1 MSVIDHL
8 RALCAIDSTSS
19 RPNAP
24 VLDYLEPALR
34 QAGFDT
40 QRSSYRDA
48 SGVEKH
54 NLVASAGRP
63 RTEPWGLALV
73 GHTDCVPFDPA
84 WKEALTLTEREGKLY
99 ARGACDTKGFIA
111 AALTA
116 ATSAGVASMRAGLG
130 LIFTADEEV
139 GCVGAKRLAQ
149 QAELKPRRALV
160 GEPTSLRAIRANKGY
175 CLAEI
180 ELLGEEGHS
189 AYPSAGA
196 SAIRAAGRLLV
207 ALEGIDLE
215 LRSKLDPGFEPPF
228 TTTNVGLLSG
238 GKAKNIIAGQ
248 CRLTLEWR
256 PIPGQAPTYVAERV
270 KEALDALVRDEPRLR
285 YRLDAS
291 RLDLGASTPAEAGLV
306 RFIEAESGL
315 PSGTVSFGTEA
326 AQLAELG
333 AEVVV
338 FGPGDIGVA
347 HRTGEFVPRSELERC
362 TAILGRAIERYAA
375 GG

>member
-1 MSVIDHL
+1 VKAIDHL

-24 VLDYLEPALR
+24 VLDYLEPVLR
-34 QAGFDT
+34 QAGLDT
-40 QRSSYRDA
+40 QRTSYLDGA
-48 SGVEKH
+48 GVQKQ
-54 NLVASAGRP
+54 NLVAWAGQP

-73 GHTDCVPFDPA
+73 GHTDCVPFDPE
-84 WKEALTLTEREGKLY
+84 WKEALTLTEREGRLY
-99 ARGACDTKGFIA
+99 ARGSCDTKGFIA

-116 ATSAGVASMRAGLG
+116 VGSASAASLRAGLG

-149 QAELKPRRALV
+149 AAELKPKRALV

-180 ELLGEEGHS
+180 ELLGQEGHS
-189 AYPSAGA
+189 AYPGAGT
-196 SAIRAAGRLLV
+196 SAIRAAGKLLA
-207 ALEGIDLE
+207 ALEGIDAD
-215 LRSKLDPGFEPPF
+215 LRSRLDPGFEPPF
-228 TTTNVGLLSG
+228 TTTNVGLISG
-238 GKAKNIIAGQ
+238 GKAKNIIAGH

-256 PIPGQAPTYVAERV
+256 PIPGQPPRFVADRVQEMLEGLV
-270 KEALDALVRDEPRLR
+270 KEEPRLR

-291 RLDLGASTPAEAGLV
+291 RLDLGAATAPDADLV
-306 RFIEAESGL
+306 RFIEGEGGL

-347 HRTGEFVPRSELERC
+347 HRTGEFVPVVELERC
-362 TAILGRAIERYAA
+362 AAILGRAIERYAA